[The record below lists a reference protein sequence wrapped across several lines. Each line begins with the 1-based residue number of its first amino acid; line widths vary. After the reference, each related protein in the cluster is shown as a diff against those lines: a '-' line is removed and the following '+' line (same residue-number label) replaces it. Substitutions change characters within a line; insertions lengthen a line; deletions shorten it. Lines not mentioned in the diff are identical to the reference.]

1 VVGAVDAASDSVSIV
16 IADDHVMVRSGLRAL
31 LNAEPDL
38 RVVAEAGDVEG
49 ALRCTR
55 DHHPRVVVLDLNMPG
70 EPSLP
75 AIPRFLEAA
84 PGTSVVMLTMQDEPE
99 YARAALSAGASGYVV
114 KAAAGDELVHA
125 VRAAASGG
133 TYLTPALGA
142 RLARASVRARPVT
155 DAADTE
161 PEIGSTFAR
170 HRIDGI
176 AGRGAMGVVLR
187 ATDLVL
193 DRRVAL
199 KLIAPLYARDPVFRA
214 RFERECRI
222 AAGLDHPNVVPI
234 FHAGEERGQL
244 YVTMRYVEGTDLK
257 ALLARERWL
266 DPARAIAIVAQVAAA
281 LDEAHAHGLV
291 HRDVKPA
298 NVLLAERAGGE
309 HAFLTD
315 FGVSKQRTADD
326 PALTGT
332 GMAIGSVD
340 YMAPEQAEVAPVD
353 ARTDVYALGCVLFQ
367 ALTGS
372 VPFIRGNDLERMW
385 AHVHEPPP
393 APTSIEKRLPP
404 ALDDVL
410 ARALAKRPDD
420 RYPSAGAL
428 ARAARAAA
436 STTSA

>member
-1 VVGAVDAASDSVSIV
+1 
-16 IADDHVMVRSGLRAL
+16 
-31 LNAEPDL
+31 
-38 RVVAEAGDVEG
+38 
-49 ALRCTR
+49 
-55 DHHPRVVVLDLNMPG
+55 
-70 EPSLP
+70 
-75 AIPRFLEAA
+75 
-84 PGTSVVMLTMQDEPE
+84 MLTMQDEPA
-99 YARAALSAGASGYVV
+99 YARAALSAGANGYVV
-114 KAAAGDELVHA
+114 KSAAEDELVDA
-125 VRAAASGG
+125 VRAAAAGG

-142 RLARASVRARPVT
+142 RLASVPQRPRLV
-155 DAADTE
+155 ADGGDEE
-161 PEIGSTFAR
+161 PEVGSTFAG
-170 HRIDGI
+170 HRIDGV
-176 AGRGAMGVVLR
+176 AGRGAMGVVFR

-199 KLIAPLYARDPVFRA
+199 KLIATPLARDPVFRA

-234 FHAGEERGQL
+234 FHAGQESGQL
-244 YVTMRYVEGTDLK
+244 YVTMRFVEGTDLK

-266 DPARAIAIVAQVAAA
+266 DPARAVALVVQVAAA

-298 NVLLAERAGGE
+298 NVLIAERAGGE
-309 HAFLTD
+309 RAYLTD
-315 FGVSKQRTADD
+315 FGVSKQRTAED

-353 ARTDVYALGCVLFQ
+353 ARTDVYALGCVLFH

-385 AHVHEPPP
+385 AHVHEPAP
-393 APTSIEKRLPP
+393 APSSIESRLPP
-404 ALDDVL
+404 RLDDVL

-420 RYPSAGAL
+420 RYASAGEL
-428 ARAARAAA
+428 AAAARAAT
-436 STTSA
+436 STSAS

>member
-1 VVGAVDAASDSVSIV
+1 VARAVDAASDSVSIV
-16 IADDHVMVRSGLRAL
+16 IADDHVMVRSGLRVL

-38 RVVAEAGDVEG
+38 MVVAEAGDVEA

-55 DHHPRVVVLDLNMPG
+55 AHHPRVVVLDLNMPG
-70 EPSLP
+70 EPSMP
-75 AIPRFLEAA
+75 AIPQFLEAA
-84 PGTSVVMLTMQDEPE
+84 PGTAVVVLTMQDEPD

-114 KAAAGDELVHA
+114 KAAAGDELVDA
-125 VRAAASGG
+125 VRAAAAGG

-142 RLARASVRARPVT
+142 RLARVPQRPRPV
-155 DAADTE
+155 AESAVTE
-161 PEIGSTFAR
+161 PEVGATFAG
-170 HRIDGI
+170 HRIEGV
-176 AGRGAMGVVLR
+176 AGRGAMGVVLL
-187 ATDLVL
+187 ATDLTL

-199 KLIAPLYARDPVFRA
+199 KLIASWYARDPVFRA

-222 AAGLDHPNVVPI
+222 AAALDHPNVVPI
-234 FHAGEERGQL
+234 FHAGEEDGQL

-266 DPARAIAIVAQVAAA
+266 DPARAVAIVGQVAAA
-281 LDEAHAHGLV
+281 LDEAHANGLV

-298 NVLLAERAGGE
+298 NVLIAEREGGE
-309 HAFLTD
+309 RAYLTD
-315 FGVSKQRTADD
+315 FGVSKQRTAND

-340 YMAPEQAEVAPVD
+340 YMAPEQAQVAPVD
-353 ARTDVYALGCVLFQ
+353 ARTDVYALGCVLFH

-385 AHVHEPPP
+385 AHVNERPP
-393 APTSIEKRLPP
+393 APTSIDSRLPP
-404 ALDDVL
+404 GFDGVL

-420 RYPSAGAL
+420 RYPSAGELAAAARGAL
-428 ARAARAAA
+428 A
-436 STTSA
+436 T